1 MITIH
6 TCIKIIDIEKA
17 KGSIRTDMY
26 TISKYLNLN
35 KDLNGSLR
43 LIEFISLLMNKY
55 SSTNISM
62 VRHFEYIAFESGIF
76 ISKIYIEGYKAVL

>member
-1 MITIH
+1 
-6 TCIKIIDIEKA
+6 
-17 KGSIRTDMY
+17 MY

-62 VRHFEYIAFESGIF
+62 VKHFEYISFESGILF
-76 ISKIYIEGYKAVL
+76 TKYISKGIKQFCKQYRYEISQTPAGKQG